1 MSPINPPTRAPKPV
15 RRDRESV
22 WRRHTPFD
30 SQIVRS
36 DRVGGARQMI
46 RGYSVWICQS
56 IGLTHFSLLSK
67 RENCSQSIGLTGLD
81 SKMILCTSAA
91 TPSESNGGYGNPFT
105 QPNSLQFGLEF
116 VKGSLTVT
124 RAYNWPDNELELLH
138 YVIIMRCFPAT
149 NGFKIDELA
158 SKTGFPD
165 EFCAQK
171 QFFAVAMLVTKVT
184 ILVAMVTKAVAMVTK
199 PASMHGCSA
208 PKVIS
213 ASKLDFL
220 MNFVLKKQ
228 FFAVA
233 MLVTKVT
240 ILVAMVTKAVA
251 MVTKPASMETKTVA
265 LSVTDGRTLLVNYTI
280 C

>member
-1 MSPINPPTRAPKPV
+1 MNCLAAPGPV
-15 RRDRESV
+15 LTVRSNRIDNAAV

-91 TPSESNGGYGNPFT
+91 TPSESNGGAGRT
-105 QPNSLQFGLEF
+105 KHSLARQAWSLPELFF
-116 VKGSLTVT
+116 VH
-124 RAYNWPDNELELLH
+124 RASKNNKELLH

-158 SKTGFPD
+158 SK
-165 EFCAQK
+165 
-171 QFFAVAMLVTKVT
+171 
-184 ILVAMVTKAVAMVTK
+184 
-199 PASMHGCSA
+199 
-208 PKVIS
+208 
-213 ASKLDFL
+213 LDFL

-233 MLVTKVT
+233 MLVTKCSVSET
-240 ILVAMVTKAVA
+240 QSFISFKQEIVCRVRPCFPAPLFEQNKKYHEKA
-251 MVTKPASMETKTVA
+251 TPFP
-265 LSVTDGRTLLVNYTI
+265 LLMFCMAVPYPIWFSNRVGGARQLMF
-280 C
+280 